1 MTPTMHI
8 ETCFHEMKEQRETTH
23 APEWLIVISML
34 SVTAPWSNLSP
45 PHCKSQ
51 MNCPERKKL
60 WFSTIVLSWW
70 LFVFTPSFKNS
81 HICSNSQT
89 QIEKKWKRSDK
100 QIFSGLRF
108 ALLIKADKVRITV
121 KNFAPWGNQGSLSP
135 HTQSMK
141 QYLQLHWLPPKKYVT
156 LLLGYT
162 VDSEWNM
169 ISRQKAEQNT
179 DLLDSW
185 LGVLSL
191 A

>member
-1 MTPTMHI
+1 
-8 ETCFHEMKEQRETTH
+8 MKKQRETTH

-34 SVTAPWSNLSP
+34 SVTAPCSNLSP

-51 MNCPERKKL
+51 INYPERKKF

-70 LFVFTPSFKNS
+70 LLVFTPSFKNS

-89 QIEKKWKRSDK
+89 QIENKWKRSDK
-100 QIFSGLRF
+100 QIFSGMSF
-108 ALLIKADKVRITV
+108 ALLIKADKVRITL

-135 HTQSMK
+135 RTQSD
-141 QYLQLHWLPPKKYVT
+141 LQLHWPSPKKYVT

-185 LGVLSL
+185 LGVLLL